1 MHSSRWH
8 YNLLEYG
15 IFQEASMFLS
25 EAETEARLDDLRRQR
40 AALDRAIAEHELY
53 LDLGRRLAGAAAP
66 ARTAPAEPPR
76 PDPAPRVSPEIP
88 RAEPAPRPAAE
99 PVPAPARPQTEPP
112 TGTAARQEGRRLMQA
127 AEEILAEAGRPM
139 HAAEI
144 WERLAARGLTLPGH
158 DPVAALNT
166 RLWKRA
172 QAGTV
177 FRRLG
182 DAVYGL
188 AS

>member
-1 MHSSRWH
+1 
-8 YNLLEYG
+8 
-15 IFQEASMFLS
+15 MFLS

-53 LDLGRRLAGAAAP
+53 LDLGRRLAGAAPAP
-66 ARTAPAEPPR
+66 TRSAEPPR
-76 PDPAPRVSPEIP
+76 PDPAPRAAFEAP
-88 RAEPAPRPAAE
+88 RAEPVPPPAVE
-99 PVPAPARPQTEPP
+99 PAPARRQGDPSESP
-112 TGTAARQEGRRLMQA
+112 TGATARQERRQESRQEGRRLMEA

-144 WERLAARGLTLPGH
+144 WEQLAARGLTLPGH

>member
-1 MHSSRWH
+1 M
-8 YNLLEYG
+8 EYSTERG
-15 IFQEASMFLS
+15 ATFLT
-25 EAETEARLDDLRRQR
+25 EAEAEARLDELRRQR
-40 AALDRAIAEHELY
+40 AALDRAIAEHEAY
-53 LDLGRRLAGAAAP
+53 LDLGRRLARPAPAAP
-66 ARTAPAEPPR
+66 PGPA
-76 PDPAPRVSPEIP
+76 P
-88 RAEPAPRPAAE
+88 RAEPAPL
-99 PVPAPARPQTEPP
+99 PP
-112 TGTAARQEGRRLMQA
+112 DPEAGGTARQEGRRLMEA
-127 AEEILAEAGRPM
+127 AVEILSAAGRPM

-177 FRRLG
+177 VRRLG

>member
-1 MHSSRWH
+1 
-8 YNLLEYG
+8 
-15 IFQEASMFLS
+15 MFLS

-53 LDLGRRLAGAAAP
+53 LDLGRRLA
-66 ARTAPAEPPR
+66 
-76 PDPAPRVSPEIP
+76 
-88 RAEPAPRPAAE
+88 RPAAE
-99 PVPAPARPQTEPP
+99 PARAQPVSPPVAEPVPASTQPQTESP
-112 TGTAARQEGRRLMQA
+112 TGATARQESRKEGRRLMEA

>member
-1 MHSSRWH
+1 
-8 YNLLEYG
+8 
-15 IFQEASMFLS
+15 MFLS

-53 LDLGRRLAGAAAP
+53 LDLGRRLARSGAAEP
-66 ARTAPAEPPR
+66 ARTVPAEPPH
-76 PDPAPRVSPEIP
+76 PDPAPRAAFEPP
-88 RAEPAPRPAAE
+88 RAEPAPRSAAE
-99 PVPAPARPQTEPP
+99 PVPAPARPQTDPP
-112 TGTAARQEGRRLMQA
+112 DPPAGTAARQEGRRLMAA
-127 AEEILAEAGRPM
+127 AEEILAAAGRPM

-144 WERLAARGLTLPGH
+144 WEQLAARGLILPGN

-172 QAGTV
+172 QGGTV

-188 AS
+188 AT

>member
-1 MHSSRWH
+1 
-8 YNLLEYG
+8 
-15 IFQEASMFLS
+15 MFLS

-53 LDLGRRLAGAAAP
+53 LDLGRRLARPGAAAEP
-66 ARTAPAEPPR
+66 ARAAPAPAPAEPP
-76 PDPAPRVSPEIP
+76 APR
-88 RAEPAPRPAAE
+88 AAAE
-99 PVPAPARPQTEPP
+99 PPRTEPARPPIPAPVVAPSHPPAAPPAPA
-112 TGTAARQEGRRLMQA
+112 GAAGRQEGRRLMEA
-127 AEEILAEAGRPM
+127 AEGILAEAGRPM

-172 QAGTV
+172 KGGTV

>member
-1 MHSSRWH
+1 
-8 YNLLEYG
+8 
-15 IFQEASMFLS
+15 MFLS

-53 LDLGRRLAGAAAP
+53 LDLGRRLARPGGAAEP
-66 ARTAPAEPPR
+66 ARSVPAPVEPPR
-76 PDPAPRVSPEIP
+76 PDPASGAAAGSP
-88 RAEPAPRPAAE
+88 RAEPARSPIPE
-99 PVPAPARPQTEPP
+99 PMVATARPPAGDPP
-112 TGTAARQEGRRLMQA
+112 GSSAPDGATARQEGRRLIEA
-127 AEEILAEAGRPM
+127 AEDILAEAGRPM

-172 QAGTV
+172 KGGTV

>member
-1 MHSSRWH
+1 
-8 YNLLEYG
+8 
-15 IFQEASMFLS
+15 MFLS
-25 EAETEARLDDLRRQR
+25 EAETEARLDELRRQR

-53 LDLGRRLAGAAAP
+53 LDLGRRLARPAA
-66 ARTAPAEPPR
+66 
-76 PDPAPRVSPEIP
+76 
-88 RAEPAPRPAAE
+88 AEPARPVSAPAQPPDPDPRPAPPRMPPAAE
-99 PVPAPARPQTEPP
+99 PIPARAETDRDTAPPPEPA
-112 TGTAARQEGRRLMQA
+112 GAASRREGRRLIAA
-127 AEEILAEAGRPM
+127 AEDILAEAGRPM

-172 QAGTV
+172 QGGGV

>member
-1 MHSSRWH
+1 
-8 YNLLEYG
+8 
-15 IFQEASMFLS
+15 MFLS
-25 EAETEARLDDLRRQR
+25 EAETEARLDALRRQR

-53 LDLGRRLAGAAAP
+53 LDLGRRLARPAAAEP
-66 ARTAPAEPPR
+66 VRTAPVEPPR
-76 PDPAPRVSPEIP
+76 PDPAPRVSPETP
-88 RAEPAPRPAAE
+88 RAEPAPRPVAE
-99 PVPAPARPQTEPP
+99 PVPAAARPQEEPP
-112 TGTAARQEGRRLMQA
+112 AGTTARQEGRRLMEE

-172 QAGTV
+172 KGGTV

-188 AS
+188 AT

>member
-1 MHSSRWH
+1 
-8 YNLLEYG
+8 
-15 IFQEASMFLS
+15 MFLS

-53 LDLGRRLAGAAAP
+53 LDLGRRLARPGASVEPAPAAP
-66 ARTAPAEPPR
+66 APVEV
-76 PDPAPRVSPEIP
+76 PAPRAAPEAP
-88 RAEPAPRPAAE
+88 RTEPARA
-99 PVPAPARPQTEPP
+99 PAPAPETAPVPP
-112 TGTAARQEGRRLMQA
+112 PAGPPAPAGAAGRQEGRRLMEA

-172 QAGTV
+172 KGGTV
-177 FRRLG
+177 FHRLG

>member
-1 MHSSRWH
+1 M
-8 YNLLEYG
+8 LAYG
-15 IFQEASMFLS
+15 IFQEDGMFLS
-25 EAETEARLDDLRRQR
+25 EAETEARLDELRRQR
-40 AALDRAIAEHELY
+40 AALDRMIAEHELY
-53 LDLGRRLAGAAAP
+53 LDLGRRLAGPVAAEP
-66 ARTAPAEPPR
+66 ARPAPAPAEPPR
-76 PDPAPRVSPEIP
+76 PDPAPRAEPP
-88 RAEPAPRPAAE
+88 RAQPVAESVPASARPDAAQEAE
-99 PVPAPARPQTEPP
+99 PP
-112 TGTAARQEGRRLMQA
+112 GAASRREGRRLIEA
-127 AEEILAEAGRPM
+127 AEGILAEAGRPM

-144 WERLAARGLTLPGH
+144 WERLAASGLTLPGH

-172 QAGTV
+172 QGGGV

>member
-1 MHSSRWH
+1 
-8 YNLLEYG
+8 
-15 IFQEASMFLS
+15 MFLS
-25 EAETEARLDDLRRQR
+25 EAEAEARLDDLRRQR

-53 LDLGRRLAGAAAP
+53 LDLGRRLA
-66 ARTAPAEPPR
+66 R
-76 PDPAPRVSPEIP
+76 PGIAD
-88 RAEPAPRPAAE
+88 
-99 PVPAPARPQTEPP
+99 PVPAQTQGPVPVAQPRPGPAPAASAPVAPMKP
-112 TGTAARQEGRRLMQA
+112 TSQPTAQPTAESPAAGGAARREGRRLIEA
-127 AEEILAEAGRPM
+127 AEEILSAAGRPM

-172 QAGTV
+172 QGGAV

-182 DAVYGL
+182 DGVYGL
-188 AS
+188 AP

>member
-1 MHSSRWH
+1 
-8 YNLLEYG
+8 
-15 IFQEASMFLS
+15 MFLS

-53 LDLGRRLAGAAAP
+53 LDLGRRLARPAAEP
-66 ARTAPAEPPR
+66 ARAVPAEPPL
-76 PDPAPRVSPEIP
+76 PDPAPRVPPEAP
-88 RAEPAPRPAAE
+88 RAEPAAA
-99 PVPAPARPQTEPP
+99 PVPTRPQADPSEAS
-112 TGTAARQEGRRLMQA
+112 TGATARQEGRRLMAA
-127 AEEILAEAGRPM
+127 AEEILAAAGRPM

-144 WERLAARGLTLPGH
+144 WEQLAARGLTLPGH

-188 AS
+188 AA

>member
-1 MHSSRWH
+1 VP
-8 YNLLEYG
+8 
-15 IFQEASMFLS
+15 I
-25 EAETEARLDDLRRQR
+25 
-40 AALDRAIAEHELY
+40 
-53 LDLGRRLAGAAAP
+53 
-66 ARTAPAEPPR
+66 
-76 PDPAPRVSPEIP
+76 PDPIP
-88 RAEPAPRPAAE
+88 D
-99 PVPAPARPQTEPP
+99 PVPAPAPVRPDPAGPGP
-112 TGTAARQEGRRLMQA
+112 TPEAGLPGAAARREGRRLIEA
-127 AEEILAEAGRPM
+127 AEAILAEAGRPM

-172 QAGTV
+172 QGGGV

>member
-1 MHSSRWH
+1 
-8 YNLLEYG
+8 
-15 IFQEASMFLS
+15 MFLS

-66 ARTAPAEPPR
+66 
-76 PDPAPRVSPEIP
+76 RVSPEIP

-99 PVPAPARPQTEPP
+99 PIPAPARPQTEPP

-127 AEEILAEAGRPM
+127 AEEILTEAGRPM

>member
-1 MHSSRWH
+1 
-8 YNLLEYG
+8 
-15 IFQEASMFLS
+15 MFLS
-25 EAETEARLDDLRRQR
+25 EAETEARLDELRRQR

-53 LDLGRRLAGAAAP
+53 LDLGRRLARPGAVEPLRPAP
-66 ARTAPAEPPR
+66 APVQTPR
-76 PDPAPRVSPEIP
+76 PDPAPHSEPTF
-88 RAEPAPRPAAE
+88 AEPPRSQPGRAAPAAA
-99 PVPAPARPQTEPP
+99 PVPGPDPAEPGPEAEPP
-112 TGTAARQEGRRLMQA
+112 GAAARREGRRLIEA
-127 AEEILAEAGRPM
+127 AEEILGEAGRPM

-172 QAGTV
+172 RGGGV

>member
-1 MHSSRWH
+1 
-8 YNLLEYG
+8 
-15 IFQEASMFLS
+15 MFLS

-53 LDLGRRLAGAAAP
+53 LDLGRRLARPGVADPVPAPVAEPDRAAPPHPDPVPPASRPVAAAP
-66 ARTAPAEPPR
+66 VPPAAP
-76 PDPAPRVSPEIP
+76 P
-88 RAEPAPRPAAE
+88 RAEPAAEPRPA
-99 PVPAPARPQTEPP
+99 
-112 TGTAARQEGRRLMQA
+112 GGGAARREGRRLIEA
-127 AEEILAEAGRPM
+127 AEEILAAAGRPM

-172 QAGTV
+172 QGGSV
-177 FRRLG
+177 FHRLG
-182 DAVYGL
+182 DGVYGL
-188 AS
+188 AP

>member
-1 MHSSRWH
+1 M
-8 YNLLEYG
+8 EYSKEG
-15 IFQEASMFLS
+15 DMFLS
-25 EAETEARLDDLRRQR
+25 EAEAEARLDDLRRQR
-40 AALDRAIAEHELY
+40 A
-53 LDLGRRLAGAAAP
+53 DLGRRLARPGQSAAASDP
-66 ARTAPAEPPR
+66 APGQPAAPPHRDTVPAPQAWAEPPR
-76 PDPAPRVSPEIP
+76 TPSAPRSAPDS
-88 RAEPAPRPAAE
+88 RAEPARPEVAPPE
-99 PVPAPARPQTEPP
+99 PAVPAGA
-112 TGTAARQEGRRLMQA
+112 AARREGRRLIET
-127 AEEILAEAGRPM
+127 AEEILAAAGRPM

-144 WERLAARGLTLPGH
+144 WEQLAARGLTLPGH

-172 QAGTV
+172 QGGAV

>member
-1 MHSSRWH
+1 
-8 YNLLEYG
+8 
-15 IFQEASMFLS
+15 MFLS
-25 EAETEARLDDLRRQR
+25 EAETESRLDDLRRQR

-53 LDLGRRLAGAAAP
+53 LGLGRRLARPAAEP

-76 PDPAPRVSPEIP
+76 PDPAPRVSPETP
-88 RAEPAPRPAAE
+88 RAEPVSPPVAE
-99 PVPAPARPQTEPP
+99 PVSVPTRPQAESPA
-112 TGTAARQEGRRLMQA
+112 GATARQDGRQDSRQEGRRLMAA
-127 AEEILAEAGRPM
+127 AEEILTESGRPM

-144 WERLAARGLTLPGH
+144 WEQLAARGLTLPGH

>member
-1 MHSSRWH
+1 
-8 YNLLEYG
+8 
-15 IFQEASMFLS
+15 MFLS
-25 EAETEARLDDLRRQR
+25 EAETEARLDDLRRRR

-53 LDLGRRLAGAAAP
+53 LDLGRRLARPDAAEPASATPAP
-66 ARTAPAEPPR
+66 APAEPPR
-76 PDPAPRVSPEIP
+76 PDPARRPEPP
-88 RAEPAPRPAAE
+88 RAAPAPEAEAAG
-99 PVPAPARPQTEPP
+99 A
-112 TGTAARQEGRRLMQA
+112 AARREGRRLIEA
-127 AEEILAEAGRPM
+127 AEAILAEAGRPM

-172 QAGTV
+172 QGGSV

>member
-1 MHSSRWH
+1 
-8 YNLLEYG
+8 
-15 IFQEASMFLS
+15 MFLS

-53 LDLGRRLAGAAAP
+53 LDLGRRLARPGAAVEPARAAP
-66 ARTAPAEPPR
+66 APASAEPPAPRAAAEPPR
-76 PDPAPRVSPEIP
+76 TESMV
-88 RAEPAPRPAAE
+88 
-99 PVPAPARPQTEPP
+99 APARPPADPP
-112 TGTAARQEGRRLMQA
+112 ALAGAAGRQEGRRLMEA
-127 AEEILAEAGRPM
+127 AEGILAEAGRPM

-172 QAGTV
+172 KAGTV

>member
-1 MHSSRWH
+1 
-8 YNLLEYG
+8 
-15 IFQEASMFLS
+15 MFLS
-25 EAETEARLDDLRRQR
+25 EAEAEARLDELRRQR

-53 LDLGRRLAGAAAP
+53 LDLGRRLARPGIAEP
-66 ARTAPAEPPR
+66 ARPVPVPAEPSR
-76 PDPAPRVSPEIP
+76 PDPASRSESLHS
-88 RAEPAPRPAAE
+88 RSASAEPAPAPS
-99 PVPAPARPQTEPP
+99 PAPVRPDP
-112 TGTAARQEGRRLMQA
+112 TPDADLPGAAARREGRRLIEA

-144 WERLAARGLTLPGH
+144 WEQLAARGLTLPGH

-172 QAGTV
+172 QGGGV

>member
-1 MHSSRWH
+1 
-8 YNLLEYG
+8 
-15 IFQEASMFLS
+15 MFLS

-53 LDLGRRLAGAAAP
+53 LDLGRRLAGAAAEA
-66 ARTAPAEPPR
+66 ARTVPAEPQR
-76 PDPAPRVSPEIP
+76 PDPAPRVSPETP
-88 RAEPAPRPAAE
+88 RAEPVSPPVAE
-99 PVPAPARPQTEPP
+99 PASAPARPQTESP
-112 TGTAARQEGRRLMQA
+112 TGATARQESRQESRQEGRRLMEA

-144 WERLAARGLTLPGH
+144 WEQLAARGLTLPGH

-172 QAGTV
+172 QGGTV